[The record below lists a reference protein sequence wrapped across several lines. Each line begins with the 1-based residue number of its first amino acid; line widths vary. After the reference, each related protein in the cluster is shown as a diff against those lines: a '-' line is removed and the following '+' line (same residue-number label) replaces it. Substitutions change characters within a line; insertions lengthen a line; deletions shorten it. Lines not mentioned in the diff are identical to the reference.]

1 MRLMTPS
8 SLSSPVRSMSSSL
21 DSAEKS
27 GRRGQSEVPFQEIR
41 GGWRSCRARG
51 SKGGRR
57 TVHRLVNVAKLPA
70 ECPPEILVLARVVV
84 FVLRRHGGC
93 RSAAEWASMLAP
105 PRACSNKTNRNRSS
119 RTRGRLQPVRLPM
132 ANSKMKRCAQSA
144 FHFSGPNR
152 RRHYPARTRA
162 STVPGRPQPLTPL
175 ACVSISPKTHV
186 RCVPRPSPA
195 PYTRVVIRVT
205 EQTKTPLWS
214 SSSSSSS
221 RASDVDAS

>member
-1 MRLMTPS
+1 MM
-8 SLSSPVRSMSSSL
+8 
-21 DSAEKS
+21 
-27 GRRGQSEVPFQEIR
+27 VPFEEIR

-132 ANSKMKRCAQSA
+132 ANSKMKRCADCA
-144 FHFSGPNR
+144 LFTFRTEHRTAAGTIPR
-152 RRHYPARTRA
+152 APA
-162 STVPGRPQPLTPL
+162 
-175 ACVSISPKTHV
+175 H
-186 RCVPRPSPA
+186 RPSQADLNPSRRS
-195 PYTRVVIRVT
+195 RVYRQALKPT
-205 EQTKTPLWS
+205 S
-214 SSSSSSS
+214 GAS
-221 RASDVDAS
+221 RARHPHPIPAW